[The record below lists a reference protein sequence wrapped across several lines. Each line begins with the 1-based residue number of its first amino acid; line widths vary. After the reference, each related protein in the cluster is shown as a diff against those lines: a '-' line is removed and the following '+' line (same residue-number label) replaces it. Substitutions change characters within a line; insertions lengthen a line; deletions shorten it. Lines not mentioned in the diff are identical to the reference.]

1 MIKLWTTI
9 AIFATLNFTCLTGCI
24 MAVEKNSL
32 SRPQT
37 FVLCGKIVT
46 GGVICPLLLCEDGE
60 TIALDG
66 VRPGQFE
73 AGTRL
78 ELEGIKVNYSPC
90 QQGKEAFRVD
100 RILSINSVS
109 Q

>member
-1 MIKLWTTI
+1 MKACFSPSGIL
-9 AIFATLNFTCLTGCI
+9 
-24 MAVEKNSL
+24 
-32 SRPQT
+32 
-37 FVLCGKIVT
+37 LCGKIVT